1 MKEKKYNIEE
11 EIQKTLDSA
20 DAIERVEGN
29 PFLYT
34 RLQERMKSNRE
45 HSVKPKG
52 IFSPVWQFALIAFL
66 LLANG
71 LVLLQSDYLN
81 ASSETT
87 IDELAVE
94 YELVPSENDDE
105 LAFSNFTD

>member
-1 MKEKKYNIEE
+1 MKEKNYNTEE
-11 EIQKTLDSA
+11 EVQKTLDSA
-20 DAIERVEGN
+20 DAIQRVEGN

-34 RLQERMKSNRE
+34 RLQERMNSNRE
-45 HSVKPKG
+45 HRVKSSG
-52 IFSPVWQFALIAFL
+52 VFSPVWQFALVAFL

-71 LVLLQSDYLN
+71 LVLLQSDYFN
-81 ASSETT
+81 APTETT

-105 LAFSNFTD
+105 LAFSNFND

>member
-1 MKEKKYNIEE
+1 MKENNKIEE
-11 EIQKTLDSA
+11 EIQKTIDSA
-20 DAIERVEGN
+20 DAIQRVEGN

-45 HSVKPKG
+45 NSVKPKG
-52 IFSPVWQFALIAFL
+52 IFSPVWQFALVAFL
-66 LLANG
+66 LLTNG

-81 ASSETT
+81 APTETT

-94 YELVPSENDDE
+94 YELMPSENDEE
-105 LAFSNFTD
+105 LAFSNLND